1 MGEHV
6 GLEVAAVHLF
16 GLDLVAGA
24 GAGEAL
30 LLESVMRE
38 YVRLL
43 LEEGTGGVG
52 YVGSGGR
59 FLLHAEHLLRTT
71 VMCCYDIITSL

>member
-1 MGEHV
+1 M
-6 GLEVAAVHLF
+6 HLF

-30 LLESVMRE
+30 FFESVVGE

-43 LEEGTGGVG
+43 LEEGAGGVG
-52 YVGSGGR
+52 YVGNGGR
-59 FLLHAEHLLRTT
+59 LLLHAEHLLRTT